1 VGSPVEVVEAL
12 VELETE
18 PEVVE
23 PVVEKVKPGIMDVT
37 SPNPVAGTALVV
49 VPSQIA
55 KVGSPIVVTLL
66 DSQLDSAKL
75 AASGVFVALQA
86 NHLG

>member
-1 VGSPVEVVEAL
+1 VEVVEAL

-37 SPNPVAGTALVV
+37 PQNPVAGTALVV
-49 VPSQIA
+49 R
-55 KVGSPIVVTLL
+55 LL
-66 DSQLDSAKL
+66 R
-75 AASGVFVALQA
+75 
-86 NHLG
+86 